1 MDESKVKILMVK
13 AGLEG
18 HWAGLIVVSNAM
30 RDAGFEVIY
39 GGNMTPAE
47 VAATAAQ
54 EDVNVV
60 GISSLTAN
68 YMLTVPAVIQGLKER
83 GKGDV
88 LLLLGGTIFEDDF
101 DALKK
106 MGVAGIFTPGTP
118 MEEIINFVREK
129 TSTMVK

>member
-1 MDESKVKILMVK
+1 MDKRKVKILMVK

-18 HWAGLIVVSNAM
+18 HWAGLIVVSNAL

-39 GGNMTPAE
+39 GGNMNPAE
-47 VAATAAQ
+47 IAATALQ
-54 EDVNVV
+54 EDVDVV

-68 YMLTVPAVIQGLKER
+68 YMLTVPAVIKGIKER

-88 LLLLGGTIFEDDF
+88 LLILGGIIFEDDF

-106 MGVAGIFTPGTP
+106 MGVAGIFIPGTP
-118 MEEIINFVREK
+118 MEEIVSFVREK
-129 TSTMVK
+129 TSALVK